1 MNQRRK
7 HQNRRGT
14 ALVEMALVLPIFLM
28 VVLGV
33 IEFGRAMMVSQIVT
47 NAAREGARS
56 AVVDGSS
63 NAAVTSSIEDFLEG
77 AVGIAPEDV
86 DVTITVD
93 NPAAGNEIAN
103 AETRDLITVEVEVPF
118 EKVQYIAGKY
128 LADKNL
134 RAVSAMR
141 HE

>member
-1 MNQRRK
+1 MNQRHK
-7 HQNRRGT
+7 HENRRGT

-28 VVLGV
+28 IVLGV
-33 IEFGRAMMVSQIVT
+33 IEFGRAMMVSQVVT

-56 AVVDGSS
+56 AVVDGST
-63 NAAVTSSIEDFLEG
+63 NAEVTSWIEDFLEG
-77 AVGIAPEDV
+77 AIGTAPGDV

-93 NPAAGNEIAN
+93 NPAAANEIAN

-128 LADKNL
+128 LANKNL
-134 RAVSAMR
+134 RAVSSMR